1 MGRLWQR
8 WLEWASPSKVAD
20 DSATSL
26 QNQERQRRGA
36 LLAFLAVMVLPFYVV
51 LYPFSLFPRLIPG
64 FVVALTL
71 CGMMQV
77 AAVLL
82 NRRGRVR
89 EAGTL
94 FLAGVLTGCTVGL
107 FGTPPQSLSLS
118 MMVYVLLA
126 VVVMEAGLLLGQA
139 GALACGVIVCG
150 VISLHVLQN
159 ASVLP
164 QVPSLLSFSAPRM
177 VVTLCVIILFLS
189 GLVYMSEATI
199 ARMMQE
205 VYRIGQAHAQLELH
219 HEKVAEQ
226 AEQLAAMN
234 AQLMAVHAELE
245 AQYRALEA
253 ANAQLAALATS
264 DGMTG
269 LANHRAFQE
278 ELTHQIAR
286 VSRSRAPLALMLLD
300 VDHFKQYNDT
310 FGHPAGDEVLKGVAQ
325 ILSTRVREG
334 DYVARYGGEEFAVIL
349 QDTDAETA
357 LLVADRV
364 RAAVEAFPFPNRQ
377 VTVSIG
383 LALYAPG
390 EPADAVIERAD
401 VALYEAK
408 SAGRNRV
415 VYLPAFGCDQQAD
428 GAAGVQ
434 GTDQEPLIATVTA
447 GCAEPRIESAFAVPS
462 QEPVIQCGDR
472 SGGYPHD
479 IIRLL
484 GGLEG
489 LLQEAPAPILLA
501 LIDIMDQRS
510 AESWGHSVRV
520 TRYALRLC
528 RAVNELY
535 EELRTVR
542 PLLPRLTP
550 GDLADLAFGALLHDI
565 GKMGIPDAVLRKRG
579 RLTDEEWRQVRRH
592 PLAGAELIAHNA
604 LLARALPVIRYHH
617 ERWDGNG
624 YPQGLRGEAIPLP
637 ARIFA
642 VCDAFDTLTVS
653 QVYREHVSFTEAQTE
668 IQRGTGTQFDPDVVQ
683 AFLTVSE
690 EEWRYLASPWTVAL
704 PDVPTIRRAA

>member
-1 MGRLWQR
+1 MGRFWQR
-8 WLEWASPSKVAD
+8 WLEWASPPRVAD
-20 DSATSL
+20 GSAASL
-26 QNQERQRRGA
+26 LDQEQQRRGV

-64 FVVALTL
+64 FLVALTL
-71 CGMMQV
+71 CGTMQV
-77 AAVLL
+77 IAVLL
-82 NRRGRVR
+82 NRQGRVR
-89 EAGTL
+89 EAGML
-94 FLAGVLTGCTVGL
+94 FLSGVLTGCTIGL

-126 VVVMEAGLLLGQA
+126 VVIVEAGLLLGQV
-139 GALACGVIVCG
+139 GTLACAVIVCG
-150 VISLHVLQN
+150 VVSLHVFQN

-164 QVPSLLSFSAPRM
+164 HVSPLVSFSAFQL
-177 VVTLCVIILFLS
+177 VVTLCIILLFLS
-189 GLVYMSEATI
+189 GLVCMSEATI

-205 VYRIGQAHAQLELH
+205 VYQIGQAHAQLEVH

-234 AQLMAVHAELE
+234 SQLLAVHAELE

-253 ANAQLAALATS
+253 ANAQLAALATT

-300 VDHFKQYNDT
+300 VDHFKHYNDT

-334 DYVARYGGEEFAVIL
+334 DYAARYGGEEFAVIL

-357 LLVADRV
+357 LLVAERV

-383 LALYAPG
+383 VALYAAG
-390 EPADAVIERAD
+390 ENADAVIERAD

-415 VYLPAFGCDQQAD
+415 VYLPAVGCSHQGSCAGDARATQKPSLT
-428 GAAGVQ
+428 AAS
-434 GTDQEPLIATVTA
+434 A
-447 GCAEPRIESAFAVPS
+447 GYTEPRIESALAVPKP
-462 QEPVIQCGDR
+462 EDTVWHGEGPR
-472 SGGYPHD
+472 GYPHD

-528 RAVNELY
+528 RAVSALY

-579 RLTDEEWRQVRRH
+579 RLTDEEWRQIRRH
-592 PLAGAELIAHNA
+592 PLAGAELIASNA

-617 ERWDGNG
+617 ERWDGTG

-642 VCDAFDTLTVS
+642 VCDTFDTLTVS
-653 QVYREHVSFTEAQTE
+653 QVYRDHVSFSEAQAE
-668 IQRGTGTQFDPDVVQ
+668 IQRGAGTQFDPDVVQ

-690 EEWRYLASPWTVAL
+690 EEWCYLASPWTVA
-704 PDVPTIRRAA
+704 PPVASVVPQAA